1 MSFNIALSGINAAQK
16 DLNTTANNIANV
28 NTTGFKESRAE
39 FGDVY
44 ATSIFSNAKT
54 SVGNGVA
61 TAHVAQQFQQGSLNF
76 TENSLDLAINGNG
89 FFVMSDGIESMDRNY
104 TRAGAFKL
112 DSNSFVTN
120 SAGNYL
126 QVYDVNDD
134 GSPKAVSM
142 ASTKPLQI
150 PDTAG
155 VPEATGKVDMT
166 MNLPATSPGLDPLS
180 FDPTD
185 SSTFT
190 AATSVSVYD
199 SLGESHTLSTYYV
212 KDGRAGAPTNSW
224 LEFNYV
230 DDKPLDIVGGE
241 ATGQAPGQP
250 PGGPVKPL
258 AVRLTFDSS
267 GLLDMQTPAI
277 AQSVPLG
284 AILTNGAD
292 TTQTINMNFNNPT
305 QFASAF
311 EVSKLEQDGATVGRL
326 TGIDIGPDGMV
337 AASYTNGR
345 NDKLGMIAMAK
356 FANEQGLSQAG
367 DTGWRASQLSGSA
380 IAGEANTGTFGK
392 INSSALEQSN
402 VNLTSELVDLIT
414 AQRNYQA
421 NSRTLEVNSKLQD
434 TVLQIR

>member
-61 TAHVAQQFQQGSLNF
+61 TAHIAQQFQQGSLNF

-89 FFVMSDGIESMDRNY
+89 FFVTADGLDTVDRGF

-120 SAGNYL
+120 SSGNYL
-126 QVYDVNDD
+126 QVYDVNAD

-142 ASTKPLQI
+142 AATRPLQI

-155 VPEATGKVDMT
+155 VPKSTANVTMS
-166 MNLPATSPGLDPLS
+166 MNLPATTQPLNS
-180 FDPTD
+180 GDFDPTD
-185 SSTFT
+185 SATYSSS
-190 AATSVSVYD
+190 TSVSVYD

-212 KDGRAGAPTNSW
+212 KDQALPNTW

-230 DDKPLDIVGGE
+230 DDQPLDVVGGT
-241 ATGQAPGQP
+241 AVAASPGSP
-250 PGGPVKPL
+250 AKPL
-258 AVRLTFDSS
+258 AVQITFDSS
-267 GLLDMQTPAI
+267 GVMQAQTPMPSTTI
-277 AQSVPLG
+277 PLG

-292 TTQTINMNFNNPT
+292 TTQTINLNFNNPT

-326 TGIDIGPDGMV
+326 TGIDIGPEGMIV
-337 AASYTNGR
+337 ASYSNGT

-356 FANEQGLSQAG
+356 FANEQGLTQIG
-367 DTGWRASQLSGSA
+367 DTSWRQSQLSGDA
-380 IAGEANTGTFGK
+380 VAGKPNTGTFGK
-392 INSSALEQSN
+392 VNSSALEQSN

>member
-61 TAHVAQQFQQGSLNF
+61 TSHIAQQFQQGSLNF

-89 FFVMSDGIESMDRNY
+89 FFVMSDGMESMDRNY

-112 DSNSFVTN
+112 DANSFVIN

-155 VPEATGKVDMT
+155 VPESTGNVDMT
-166 MNLPATSPGLDPLS
+166 MNLPATSPLLDPTK
-180 FDPTD
+180 FDPID
-185 SSTFT
+185 SGTYT
-190 AATSVSVYD
+190 AATSVSIYD

-212 KDGRAGAPTNSW
+212 KDGTAGAPANSW

-230 DDKPLDIVGGE
+230 DDQPVDIVGG
-241 ATGQAPGQP
+241 QAVASSPGT
-250 PGGPVKPL
+250 PVKPAAL
-258 AVRLTFDSS
+258 RLTFDSS
-267 GLLDMQTPAI
+267 GLLQQQLPVI
-277 AQSVPLG
+277 AETVPLG

-292 TTQTINMNFNNPT
+292 TTQTIKVNINNPT

-337 AASYTNGR
+337 AASYSNGR

-356 FANEQGLSQAG
+356 FANEQGLSQTG
-367 DTGWRASQLSGSA
+367 DTGWRASQLSGAA
-380 IAGEANTGTFGK
+380 IAGEANSGTFGK

-402 VNLTSELVDLIT
+402 VNLTSELVNLIT

>member
-54 SVGNGVA
+54 SIGNGVA
-61 TAHVAQQFQQGSLNF
+61 TSHVAQQFQQGSLNF

-89 FFVMSDGIESMDRNY
+89 FFVTSDGMESMDRGY

-112 DSNSFVTN
+112 DSSSFVVN
-120 SAGNYL
+120 SSGNYL

-134 GSPKAVSM
+134 GTPKAVSM
-142 ASTKPLQI
+142 AATKPLQI

-155 VPEATGKVDMT
+155 VPQSTSNIDMS
-166 MNLPATSPGLDPLS
+166 MNLPATTGLLDPTK
-180 FDPTD
+180 FDPAD
-185 SSTFT
+185 SATFS
-190 AATSVSVYD
+190 AATSVSIYD

-212 KDGRAGAPTNSW
+212 KDGTPGAPANSW

-230 DDKPLDIVGGE
+230 DDKPIDVMG
-241 ATGQAPGQP
+241 GQAVAAAPGSP
-250 PGGPVKPL
+250 AKPA

-267 GLLDMQTPAI
+267 GLMQTQTPMPAQTV
-277 AQSVPLG
+277 ALG
-284 AILTNGAD
+284 ALLTNGAD
-292 TTQTINMNFNNPT
+292 STQQVNLNFNNPT
-305 QFASAF
+305 QFAAAF
-311 EVSKLEQDGATVGRL
+311 EISKLEQDGATVGRL
-326 TGIDIGPDGMV
+326 TGIDIGPEGMV
-337 AASYTNGR
+337 VASYSNGR

-356 FANEQGLSQAG
+356 FANVQGLTQTG
-367 DTGWRASQLSGSA
+367 DTGWRQSQLSGDA
-380 IAGEANTGTFGK
+380 VAGEPNSGTFGK
-392 INSSALEQSN
+392 ISSSALEQSN

-434 TVLQIR
+434 SVLQIR

>member
-54 SVGNGVA
+54 SIGNGVA
-61 TAHVAQQFQQGSLNF
+61 TSHVAQQFQQGSLNF

-89 FFVMSDGIESMDRNY
+89 FFVTSDGMESMDRGY

-112 DSNSFVTN
+112 DSSSFVVN

-134 GSPKAVSM
+134 GTPKAVSM
-142 ASTKPLQI
+142 AATKPLQI

-155 VPEATGKVDMT
+155 VPQSTSNVDMS
-166 MNLPATSPGLDPLS
+166 MNLPATDALLDPTN

-185 SSTFT
+185 SATFS
-190 AATSVSVYD
+190 AATSVSIYD
-199 SLGESHTLSTYYV
+199 SLGESHTMSTYYV
-212 KDGRAGAPTNSW
+212 KDGTAGAPANSW
-224 LEFNYV
+224 LEFNYM
-230 DDKPLDIVGGE
+230 DDQALDVTG
-241 ATGQAPGQP
+241 GQAVAAAPGS
-250 PGGPVKPL
+250 PVKPT

-267 GLLDMQTPAI
+267 GLMQTQTPMPAQTV
-277 AQSVPLG
+277 ALG
-284 AILTNGAD
+284 ALLTNGAD
-292 TTQTINMNFNNPT
+292 SAQRVNLNFNNPT

-311 EVSKLEQDGATVGRL
+311 EISKLEQDGATVGRL
-326 TGIDIGPDGMV
+326 TGIDIGPEGMV
-337 AASYTNGR
+337 VASYSNGS

-356 FANEQGLSQAG
+356 FANVQGLSQTG
-367 DTGWRASQLSGSA
+367 DTAWRQSQLSGDA
-380 IAGEANTGTFGK
+380 IAGEPNSGTFGK
-392 INSSALEQSN
+392 ISSSALEQSN

>member
-89 FFVMSDGIESMDRNY
+89 FFVMSDDLESMDRNY

-112 DSNSFVTN
+112 DANSFVTN

-155 VPEATGKVDMT
+155 VPESTSNIDMT
-166 MNLPATSPGLDPLS
+166 MNLPATSPVLDPTK
-180 FDPTD
+180 FDPAD
-185 SSTFT
+185 SGTFT
-190 AATSVSVYD
+190 SATSVSIYD
-199 SLGESHTLSTYYV
+199 SLGESHTLSTYYI
-212 KDGRAGAPTNSW
+212 KDGSAGAPANSW

-230 DDKPLDIVGGE
+230 DDKPIDIVGGQ
-241 ATGQAPGQP
+241 AIAAAPGTP
-250 PGGPVKPL
+250 AKPAAL
-258 AVRLTFDSS
+258 RLTFDSS
-267 GLLDMQTPAI
+267 GLLQQQLPAI
-277 AQSVPLG
+277 AETAPLG

-292 TTQTINMNFNNPT
+292 TTQTIKVNINNPT

-311 EVSKLEQDGATVGRL
+311 EVTKLEQDGATVGRL

-337 AASYTNGR
+337 SASYSNGR
-345 NDKLGMIAMAK
+345 NDKLGMVAMAK
-356 FANEQGLSQAG
+356 FANEQGLSQTG
-367 DTGWRASQLSGSA
+367 DTGWRASQLSGNA
-380 IAGEANTGTFGK
+380 IAGEPNSGTFGK

>member
-89 FFVMSDGIESMDRNY
+89 FFVMSDGLESMDRNY

-112 DSNSFVTN
+112 DANSFVTN

-155 VPEATGKVDMT
+155 VPESTGNVDMT
-166 MNLPATSPGLDPLS
+166 MNLPATSPLLDPTK

-185 SSTFT
+185 SGSFT
-190 AATSVSVYD
+190 SATSVSIYD

-212 KDGRAGAPTNSW
+212 KDGTVGAPANSW

-230 DDKPLDIVGGE
+230 DDQPIDIVGGQ
-241 ATGQAPGQP
+241 AVAAAPGT
-250 PGGPVKPL
+250 PVKPAAL
-258 AVRLTFDSS
+258 RLTFDSS
-267 GLLDMQTPAI
+267 GLLQQQLPAI
-277 AQSVPLG
+277 AETVPLG

-292 TTQTINMNFNNPT
+292 TTQTLKVNINNPT

-367 DTGWRASQLSGSA
+367 DTGWRASQLSGNA

>member
-89 FFVMSDGIESMDRNY
+89 FFVMSDGLESMDRNY

-126 QVYDVNDD
+126 QVYDVNND
-134 GSPKAVSM
+134 GTPKAVSM

-155 VPEATGKVDMT
+155 VPESTSNVDMT
-166 MNLPATSPGLDPLS
+166 MNLPATSPVLDPTK

-185 SSTFT
+185 SGTFT
-190 AATSVSVYD
+190 SATSVSIYD
-199 SLGESHTLSTYYV
+199 SLGESHTLSTYYI
-212 KDGRAGAPTNSW
+212 KDGTPGAPANSW

-230 DDKPLDIVGGE
+230 DDQPLDIVGGQ
-241 ATGQAPGQP
+241 AVAAAPGTP
-250 PGGPVKPL
+250 AKPAAL
-258 AVRLTFDSS
+258 RLTFDSS
-267 GLLDMQTPAI
+267 GLLQQQLPAI
-277 AQSVPLG
+277 AETVPLG

-292 TTQTINMNFNNPT
+292 TTQTIKLNINNPT

-337 AASYTNGR
+337 SASYTNGR

-356 FANEQGLSQAG
+356 FANEQGLSQTG
-367 DTGWRASQLSGSA
+367 DTGWRASQLSGNA

>member
-16 DLNTTANNIANV
+16 DLNVTANNIANV

-61 TAHVAQQFQQGSLNF
+61 TSHVAQQFQQGSLSF
-76 TENSLDLAINGNG
+76 TENSLDLAVNGNG
-89 FFVMSDGIESMDRNY
+89 FFVTSDGLESVDRGY

-112 DSNSFVTN
+112 DSSSFVTN

-134 GSPKAVSM
+134 GTPKAVSM
-142 ASTKPLQI
+142 AATKPLQI

-155 VPEATGKVDMT
+155 VPQDTANIDIS
-166 MNLPATSPGLDPLS
+166 MNLPATTASLDPTK

-185 SSTFT
+185 SKTYSS
-190 AATSVSVYD
+190 ATSVSIYD

-212 KDGRAGAPTNSW
+212 KDGSAGAPPNSW
-224 LEFNYV
+224 LEFNFL
-230 DDKPLDIVGGE
+230 DDKPLDVIG
-241 ATGQAPGQP
+241 GQAVAAAPGTP
-250 PGGPVKPL
+250 AKP
-258 AVRLTFDSS
+258 AGVRLTFDSS
-267 GLLDMQTPAI
+267 GLMQLQTPMP
-277 AQSVPLG
+277 AQTVPLG
-284 AILTNGAD
+284 ALLTNGAD
-292 TTQTINMNFNNPT
+292 ATQQVTINFNDPT
-305 QFASAF
+305 QFAAPF
-311 EVSKLEQDGATVGRL
+311 EVTKLEQDGATVGRL
-326 TGIDIGPDGMV
+326 TGIDIGPNGMV
-337 AASYTNGR
+337 MASYSNGQ

-356 FANEQGLSQAG
+356 FANEQGLTQIG
-367 DTGWRASQLSGSA
+367 DTGWRQSQLSGEA
-380 IAGEANTGTFGK
+380 VAGEPNTGTFGK

>member
-89 FFVMSDGIESMDRNY
+89 FFVTADGLDTVDRGY

-112 DSNSFVTN
+112 DSQSFVTN

-126 QVYDVNDD
+126 QVYDVNAD
-134 GSPKAVSM
+134 GTPKAVSM
-142 ASTKPLQI
+142 AATRPLQI

-155 VPEATGKVDMT
+155 VPKQTSNVGMT
-166 MNLPATSPGLDPLS
+166 MNLPATSASVDPME

-185 SSTFT
+185 SATYTS
-190 AATSVSVYD
+190 ATSVSIYD

-212 KDGRAGAPTNSW
+212 KDQNVPNSW

-230 DDKPLDIVGGE
+230 DDQPLDVVGGQ
-241 ATGQAPGQP
+241 AIAPAPGT
-250 PGGPVKPL
+250 PVKPL
-258 AVRLTFDSS
+258 AARLTFDSS
-267 GLLDMQTPAI
+267 GVLQTQAPLPAET
-277 AQSVPLG
+277 VPLG

-292 TTQTINMNFNNPT
+292 TTQTIKLNFNNPT

-311 EVSKLEQDGATVGRL
+311 EVNKLEQDGATVGRL
-326 TGIDIGPDGMV
+326 TGIDIGPDGMIV
-337 AASYTNGR
+337 ASYSNGT
-345 NDKLGMIAMAK
+345 NDKLGMIAIAK
-356 FANEQGLSQAG
+356 FANEQGLTQTG
-367 DTGWRASQLSGSA
+367 DTAWRQSQLSGEA
-380 IAGEANTGTFGK
+380 VAGKPNTGTFGK
-392 INSSALEQSN
+392 VNSSALEQSN

>member
-1 MSFNIALSGINAAQK
+1 
-16 DLNTTANNIANV
+16 
-28 NTTGFKESRAE
+28 
-39 FGDVY
+39 
-44 ATSIFSNAKT
+44 
-54 SVGNGVA
+54 
-61 TAHVAQQFQQGSLNF
+61 
-76 TENSLDLAINGNG
+76 
-89 FFVMSDGIESMDRNY
+89 MSDGLESMERNY

-112 DSNSFVTN
+112 DANSFVTN

-155 VPEATGKVDMT
+155 VPESTGNVDMT
-166 MNLPATSPGLDPLS
+166 MNLPATSPVLDPTK
-180 FDPTD
+180 FDPAD
-185 SSTFT
+185 SGTYT
-190 AATSVSVYD
+190 AATSVSIYD

-212 KDGRAGAPTNSW
+212 KDGTAGAPANSW

-230 DDKPLDIVGGE
+230 DDQPIDIVGGQ
-241 ATGQAPGQP
+241 AVPSAPGT
-250 PGGPVKPL
+250 PVKPAAL
-258 AVRLTFDSS
+258 RMTFDSS
-267 GLLDMQTPAI
+267 GLLQLQTPAI
-277 AQSVPLG
+277 AETLPLG

-292 TTQTINMNFNNPT
+292 TTQTIKLNINNPT

-337 AASYTNGR
+337 AASYSNGR

-356 FANEQGLSQAG
+356 FANEQGLSQTG
-367 DTGWRASQLSGSA
+367 DTGWRASQLSGNA
-380 IAGEANTGTFGK
+380 IAGEANSGTFGK

>member
-54 SVGNGVA
+54 SIGNGVA
-61 TAHVAQQFQQGSLNF
+61 TSHVAQQFQQGSLNF

-89 FFVMSDGIESMDRNY
+89 FFVTSDGIESMDRGY

-112 DSNSFVTN
+112 DSSSHVVN

-126 QVYDVNDD
+126 QVYDVNKD
-134 GSPKAVSM
+134 GTPTAVSI
-142 ASTKPLQI
+142 AATKPLQI

-155 VPEATGKVDMT
+155 VPTKTNSIDMS
-166 MNLPATSPGLDPLS
+166 MNLPATDALLDPTN

-185 SSTFT
+185 SATFS
-190 AATSVSVYD
+190 AATSVSIYD
-199 SLGESHTLSTYYV
+199 SFGESHTMSTYYV
-212 KDGRAGAPTNSW
+212 KDGTAGAPANSW
-224 LEFNYV
+224 LEFNYM
-230 DDKPLDIVGGE
+230 DDQPLDVTG
-241 ATGQAPGQP
+241 GQAVAAAPGS
-250 PGGPVKPL
+250 PVKPT

-267 GLLDMQTPAI
+267 GLMQTQTPMPAQTV
-277 AQSVPLG
+277 ALG
-284 AILTNGAD
+284 ALLTNGAD
-292 TTQTINMNFNNPT
+292 SAQRVNLNFNNPT

-311 EVSKLEQDGATVGRL
+311 EISKLEQDGATVGRL
-326 TGIDIGPDGMV
+326 TGIDIGPEGMV
-337 AASYTNGR
+337 VASYSNGS

-356 FANEQGLSQAG
+356 FANVQGLSQTG
-367 DTGWRASQLSGSA
+367 DTAWRQSQLSGDA
-380 IAGEANTGTFGK
+380 IAGEPNSGTFGK
-392 INSSALEQSN
+392 ISSSALEQSN

>member
-61 TAHVAQQFQQGSLNF
+61 TSHIAQQFQQGSLNF

-89 FFVMSDGIESMDRNY
+89 FFVMSDGMESMDRNY

-112 DSNSFVTN
+112 DANSFVIN

-155 VPEATGKVDMT
+155 VPESTGNVDMT
-166 MNLPATSPGLDPLS
+166 MNLPATSPLLDPTK
-180 FDPTD
+180 FDPID
-185 SSTFT
+185 SGTYT
-190 AATSVSVYD
+190 AATSVSIYD

-212 KDGRAGAPTNSW
+212 KDGTAGAPANSW

-230 DDKPLDIVGGE
+230 DDQPVDIVGG
-241 ATGQAPGQP
+241 QAGASSPGT
-250 PGGPVKPL
+250 PVKPAAL
-258 AVRLTFDSS
+258 RLTFDSS
-267 GLLDMQTPAI
+267 GLLQQQLPVI
-277 AQSVPLG
+277 AETVPLG

-292 TTQTINMNFNNPT
+292 TTQTIKVNINNPT
-305 QFASAF
+305 QFASSF

-337 AASYTNGR
+337 AASYSNGR

-356 FANEQGLSQAG
+356 FANEQGLSQTG
-367 DTGWRASQLSGSA
+367 DTGWRASQLSGAA
-380 IAGEANTGTFGK
+380 IAGEANSGTFGK

-402 VNLTSELVDLIT
+402 VNLTSELVNLIT

>member
-61 TAHVAQQFQQGSLNF
+61 TSHIAQQFQQGSLNF

-89 FFVMSDGIESMDRNY
+89 FFVMADGLESMDRNY

-112 DSNSFVTN
+112 DANSFVTN

-142 ASTKPLQI
+142 ASTKALQI

-155 VPEATGKVDMT
+155 VPESTGNVDMT
-166 MNLPATSPGLDPLS
+166 MNLPATSPLLDPTK
-180 FDPTD
+180 FDPID
-185 SSTFT
+185 SGTYT
-190 AATSVSVYD
+190 AATSVSIYD

-212 KDGRAGAPTNSW
+212 KDGTAGAPANSW

-230 DDKPLDIVGGE
+230 DDQPVDIVGGQ
-241 ATGQAPGQP
+241 AVASAPGT
-250 PGGPVKPL
+250 PVKPAAL
-258 AVRLTFDSS
+258 RLTFDSS
-267 GLLDMQTPAI
+267 GLLQQQLPVI
-277 AQSVPLG
+277 AETVPLG

-292 TTQTINMNFNNPT
+292 TTQTIKVNINNPT

-337 AASYTNGR
+337 LASYSNGR

-356 FANEQGLSQAG
+356 FANEQGLSQTG
-367 DTGWRASQLSGSA
+367 DTGWRASQLSGAA
-380 IAGEANTGTFGK
+380 IAGEANSGTFGK

-402 VNLTSELVDLIT
+402 VNLTSELVNLIT

>member
-61 TAHVAQQFQQGSLNF
+61 TSHIAQQFQQGSLNF

-89 FFVMSDGIESMDRNY
+89 FFVMSDGMESMDRNY

-112 DSNSFVTN
+112 DANSFVIN

-155 VPEATGKVDMT
+155 VPESTGNVDMT
-166 MNLPATSPGLDPLS
+166 MNLPATSPLLDPTK
-180 FDPTD
+180 FDPID
-185 SSTFT
+185 SGTYT
-190 AATSVSVYD
+190 AATSVSIYD

-212 KDGRAGAPTNSW
+212 KDGTAGAPANSW

-230 DDKPLDIVGGE
+230 DDQPVDIVGG
-241 ATGQAPGQP
+241 QAVASSPGT
-250 PGGPVKPL
+250 PVKPAAL
-258 AVRLTFDSS
+258 RLTFDSS
-267 GLLDMQTPAI
+267 GLLQQQLPVI
-277 AQSVPLG
+277 AETVPLG

-292 TTQTINMNFNNPT
+292 TTQTIKVNINNPT
-305 QFASAF
+305 QFASSF

-337 AASYTNGR
+337 AASYSNGR

-356 FANEQGLSQAG
+356 FANEQGLSQTG
-367 DTGWRASQLSGSA
+367 DTGWRASQLSGAA
-380 IAGEANTGTFGK
+380 IAGEANSGTFGK

-402 VNLTSELVDLIT
+402 VNLTSELVNLIT

>member
-16 DLNTTANNIANV
+16 DLNVTANNIANV

-61 TAHVAQQFQQGSLNF
+61 TSHVAQQFQQGSLNF
-76 TENSLDLAINGNG
+76 TENSLDLAVNGNG
-89 FFVMSDGIESMDRNY
+89 FFVTSDGLESVDRSY

-112 DSNSFVTN
+112 DSSSFVTN

-134 GSPKAVSM
+134 GTPKAVSM
-142 ASTKPLQI
+142 AATKPLQI

-155 VPEATGKVDMT
+155 VPQDTANIDIS
-166 MNLPATSPGLDPLS
+166 MNLPATTASLDPTK
-180 FDPTD
+180 FDPSD
-185 SSTFT
+185 SKTYSS
-190 AATSVSVYD
+190 ATSVSIYD

-212 KDGRAGAPTNSW
+212 KDGSAGAPPNSW
-224 LEFNYV
+224 LEFNFL
-230 DDKPLDIVGGE
+230 DDKPLDVIG
-241 ATGQAPGQP
+241 GQAVAAAPGT
-250 PGGPVKPL
+250 PVKPA

-267 GLLDMQTPAI
+267 GLMQLQTPMP
-277 AQSVPLG
+277 AQTVPLG
-284 AILTNGAD
+284 ALLTNGAD
-292 TTQTINMNFNNPT
+292 ATQQVTINFNDPT
-305 QFASAF
+305 QFAAAF
-311 EVSKLEQDGATVGRL
+311 EVTKLEQDGATVGRL
-326 TGIDIGPDGMV
+326 TGIDIGPNGMV
-337 AASYTNGR
+337 MASYSNGQ

-356 FANEQGLSQAG
+356 FANEQGLTQIG
-367 DTGWRASQLSGSA
+367 DTGWRQSQLSGEA
-380 IAGEANTGTFGK
+380 VAGEPNTGTFGK

>member
-89 FFVMSDGIESMDRNY
+89 FFVMSDDLESMDRNY

-112 DSNSFVTN
+112 DANSFVTN
-120 SAGNYL
+120 SAGSYL

-155 VPEATGKVDMT
+155 VPESTGNIDLT
-166 MNLPATSPGLDPLS
+166 MNLPATSPVLDPTK
-180 FDPTD
+180 FDPSD
-185 SSTFT
+185 SGTFT
-190 AATSVSVYD
+190 SATSVSIYD

-212 KDGRAGAPTNSW
+212 KDGTVGAPANSW

-230 DDKPLDIVGGE
+230 DDKPLDVVGGQ
-241 ATGQAPGQP
+241 AVAAAPGTP
-250 PGGPVKPL
+250 AKPAAL
-258 AVRLTFDSS
+258 SLTFDSS
-267 GLLDMQTPAI
+267 GLLQQQLPAI
-277 AQSVPLG
+277 AETAPLG

-292 TTQTINMNFNNPT
+292 TTQTVKVNINNPT

-311 EVSKLEQDGATVGRL
+311 EVTKLEQDGATVGRL

-337 AASYTNGR
+337 AASYSNGR
-345 NDKLGMIAMAK
+345 NDKLGMVAMAK
-356 FANEQGLSQAG
+356 FANEQGLSQTG
-367 DTGWRASQLSGSA
+367 DTGWRASQLSGNA
-380 IAGEANTGTFGK
+380 IAGEPNSGTFGK

>member
-44 ATSIFSNAKT
+44 ATSIFANAKT

-61 TAHVAQQFQQGSLNF
+61 TSQVAQQFQQGSLNF
-76 TENSLDLAINGNG
+76 TQNSLDLAINGSG
-89 FFVMSDGIESMDRNY
+89 FFVTSDGLESMDRGY

-112 DSNSFVTN
+112 NSESFVTN
-120 SAGNYL
+120 SAGDYL
-126 QVYDVNDD
+126 QVYDVNKD
-134 GSPKAVSM
+134 GSPKAISM
-142 ASTKPLQI
+142 AATKPLQI

-155 VPEATGKVDMT
+155 VPQSTANVGIS
-166 MNLPATSPGLDPLS
+166 MNLPATDAAALDPAN

-185 SSTFT
+185 SGTYSS
-190 AATSVSVYD
+190 ATSVSIYD
-199 SLGESHTLSTYYV
+199 SLGESHTMSTYYV
-212 KDGRAGAPTNSW
+212 KDGSAGAPKNSW
-224 LEFNYV
+224 LEFTYV
-230 DDKPLDIVGGE
+230 DDKPVNTVGGQ
-241 ATGQAPGQP
+241 AVAAAPGTP
-250 PGGPVKPL
+250 AKPA

-267 GLLDMQTPAI
+267 GLLQLQTPMP
-277 AQSVPLG
+277 AQTAPLG
-284 AILTNGAD
+284 NILTNGAD
-292 TTQTINMNFNNPT
+292 PLQTVNLNFNNPT
-305 QFASAF
+305 QFASPF

-337 AASYTNGR
+337 VASYSNGT

-356 FANEQGLSQAG
+356 FANEQGLTQAG
-367 DTGWRASQLSGSA
+367 DTGWRQSQLSGDA
-380 IAGEANTGTFGK
+380 IAGEPNSGTFGK

>member
-44 ATSIFSNAKT
+44 ATSIFSNSKT

-61 TAHVAQQFQQGSLNF
+61 TSHIAQQFQQGSLNF

-89 FFVMSDGIESMDRNY
+89 FFVTSDGIESMDRNY
-104 TRAGAFKL
+104 TRSGAFKL
-112 DSNSFVTN
+112 DANSFVVN

-142 ASTKPLQI
+142 AATKPLKI
-150 PDTAG
+150 PDAAG
-155 VPEATGKVDMT
+155 VPTSTGALDMT
-166 MNLPATSPGLDPLS
+166 LNLPATAPLLDPAK
-180 FDPTD
+180 FDPAD
-185 SSTFT
+185 SSTYS
-190 AATSVSVYD
+190 ASTSVSIYD
-199 SLGESHTLSTYYV
+199 SLGESHTMSTYYV
-212 KDGRAGAPTNSW
+212 KDGSAGAPPNSW
-224 LEFNYV
+224 LEFNFV
-230 DDKPLDIVGGE
+230 DDKPLDVVGGQ
-241 ATGQAPGQP
+241 AIAAAPGT
-250 PGGPVKPL
+250 PVKPTAL
-258 AVRLTFDSS
+258 RLTFDSS
-267 GLLDMQTPAI
+267 GLLQQQTPAI
-277 AQSVPLG
+277 AETVSLG
-284 AILTNGAD
+284 TILTNGAD
-292 TTQTINMNFNNPT
+292 SAQKIKLNINNPT
-305 QFASAF
+305 QFASPF

-337 AASYTNGR
+337 VASYSNGR

-356 FANEQGLSQAG
+356 FANEQGLTQTG
-367 DTGWRASQLSGSA
+367 DTSWRQSQLSGDA
-380 IAGEANTGTFGK
+380 IAGEPNSGTFGK

-402 VNLTSELVDLIT
+402 VNLTGELVNLIT

-421 NSRTLEVNSKLQD
+421 NSRALEVNSKLQD

>member
-89 FFVMSDGIESMDRNY
+89 FFVMSDDLESMDRNY

-112 DSNSFVTN
+112 DANSFVTN
-120 SAGNYL
+120 SAGSYL

-155 VPEATGKVDMT
+155 VPESTGNIDLT
-166 MNLPATSPGLDPLS
+166 MNLPATSPVLDPTK
-180 FDPTD
+180 FDPSD
-185 SSTFT
+185 SGTFT
-190 AATSVSVYD
+190 SATSVSIYD

-212 KDGRAGAPTNSW
+212 KDGTVGAPANSW

-230 DDKPLDIVGGE
+230 DDKPLDVVGGQ
-241 ATGQAPGQP
+241 AVAAAPGTP
-250 PGGPVKPL
+250 AKPAAL
-258 AVRLTFDSS
+258 SLTFDSS
-267 GLLDMQTPAI
+267 GLLQQQLPVI
-277 AQSVPLG
+277 AETAPVG

-292 TTQTINMNFNNPT
+292 TTQTVKVNINNPT

-311 EVSKLEQDGATVGRL
+311 EVTKLEQDGATVGRL

-337 AASYTNGR
+337 AASYSNGR
-345 NDKLGMIAMAK
+345 NDKLGMVAMAK
-356 FANEQGLSQAG
+356 FANEQGLSQTG
-367 DTGWRASQLSGSA
+367 DTGWRASQLSGNA
-380 IAGEANTGTFGK
+380 IAGEPNSGTFGK

>member
-89 FFVMSDGIESMDRNY
+89 FFVMSDGLESMDRNY

-155 VPEATGKVDMT
+155 VPESTSNVDMT
-166 MNLPATSPGLDPLS
+166 MNLPATSPVLDPTK
-180 FDPTD
+180 FDPAD
-185 SSTFT
+185 STTFT
-190 AATSVSVYD
+190 SATSVSIYD
-199 SLGESHTLSTYYV
+199 SLGESHTLSTYYI
-212 KDGRAGAPTNSW
+212 KDGTAGAPANSW

-230 DDKPLDIVGGE
+230 DDQPIDIVGGQ
-241 ATGQAPGQP
+241 AVAAAPGTP
-250 PGGPVKPL
+250 AKPAAL
-258 AVRLTFDSS
+258 RLTFDSS
-267 GLLDMQTPAI
+267 GLLQQQLPAI
-277 AQSVPLG
+277 AETVPLG

-292 TTQTINMNFNNPT
+292 TTQTVKININNPT

-311 EVSKLEQDGATVGRL
+311 EVTKLEQDGATVGRL

-337 AASYTNGR
+337 AASYSNGR

-356 FANEQGLSQAG
+356 FANEQGLSQTG
-367 DTGWRASQLSGSA
+367 DTGWRASQLSGNA
-380 IAGEANTGTFGK
+380 IAGEANSGTFGK

>member
-89 FFVMSDGIESMDRNY
+89 FFVMSDGLETMDRNY

-155 VPEATGKVDMT
+155 VPEKTGNVDMT
-166 MNLPATSPGLDPLS
+166 MNLPATSPGLDPTS

-185 SSTFT
+185 SATFT
-190 AATSVSVYD
+190 SATSVSIYD

-212 KDGRAGAPTNSW
+212 KDGSAGAPANSW

-230 DDKPLDIVGGE
+230 DDKPLDVVGGQ
-241 ATGQAPGQP
+241 AIAAAPGAP
-250 PGGPVKPL
+250 AKPS
-258 AVRLTFDSS
+258 ATRLTFDSS
-267 GLLDMQTPAI
+267 GLLQLQTPVA
-277 AQSVPLG
+277 AQTVALG

-292 TTQTINMNFNNPT
+292 TTQTVNLNFNNPT
-305 QFASAF
+305 QFASSF

-326 TGIDIGPDGMV
+326 TGIDIGPEGMV
-337 AASYTNGR
+337 VASYSNGR
-345 NDKLGMIAMAK
+345 NDKLGMVAMAK
-356 FANEQGLSQAG
+356 FANEQGLSQTG
-367 DTGWRASQLSGSA
+367 DTGWRQSQLSGDA
-380 IAGEANTGTFGK
+380 IAGKPNSGTFGK